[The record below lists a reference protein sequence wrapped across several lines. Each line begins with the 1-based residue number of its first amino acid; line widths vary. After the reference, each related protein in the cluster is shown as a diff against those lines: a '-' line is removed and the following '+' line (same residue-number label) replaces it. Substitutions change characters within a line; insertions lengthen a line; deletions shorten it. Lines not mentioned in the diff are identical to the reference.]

1 MTGLY
6 IHIPFCASRCIYC
19 GFYSTTLSQL
29 KQKYTDAICREME
42 LRKQNID
49 KRPIEISTIYFGGG
63 TPSQLTKEQL
73 QQIFS
78 SINSIWNCNG
88 SIIRKNCEI
97 TFECNPDDIT
107 EDFANFIAYLGVNR
121 VSMGAQTFDPARL
134 KFLHRRHNANEV
146 KLAVDRLKS
155 AGFDNISID
164 LMFGFPGETLT
175 EWEEDIKTAVS
186 LEPKHISAYSLMY
199 EEGTPLYRM
208 LEKGE
213 IEEIDEET
221 SLAMYKKLIDLLT
234 QAGYEHY
241 EISNFARPG
250 FRSQHNSSYWNA
262 IPYIGI
268 GAAAHSYS
276 KDYRSW
282 NVDNIHQYIQSI
294 HDNKLPSES
303 EYLDATTRYNDLI
316 TTALRTR
323 EGINLTKLK
332 DEYGE
337 ELFLYLTQEA
347 QKYINLHEM
356 KIEDNKLSLT
366 RKGLYISDSIMSDL
380 IFISNIK

>member
-1 MTGLY
+1 
-6 IHIPFCASRCIYC
+6 
-19 GFYSTTLSQL
+19 
-29 KQKYTDAICREME
+29 
-42 LRKQNID
+42 
-49 KRPIEISTIYFGGG
+49 
-63 TPSQLTKEQL
+63 
-73 QQIFS
+73 
-78 SINSIWNCNG
+78 
-88 SIIRKNCEI
+88 
-97 TFECNPDDIT
+97 
-107 EDFANFIAYLGVNR
+107 
-121 VSMGAQTFDPARL
+121 MGAQTFDPARL